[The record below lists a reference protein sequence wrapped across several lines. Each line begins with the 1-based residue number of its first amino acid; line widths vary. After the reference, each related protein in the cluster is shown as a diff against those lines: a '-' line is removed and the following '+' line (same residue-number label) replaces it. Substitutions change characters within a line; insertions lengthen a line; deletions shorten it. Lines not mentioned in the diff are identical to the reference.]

1 MKNRNQANIIK
12 LHHALKVID
21 TLENS
26 LKEDASCVL
35 EDNIPG
41 KTQNGIEK
49 DNIKDLREKLRA
61 RLLSVSKGNED
72 KEWRTKEFIDSEAYK
87 KLQTLINGSES
98 IKEQDPL
105 WNELE
110 TTLLKFYPDFKSNL
124 QVLLRGGMSLSEL
137 QTSILIKYG
146 VSPNQMAILLNRSK
160 NTIVSRR
167 NTIGLKIF
175 DEKMPPK
182 IIDSIIRIL

>member
-1 MKNRNQANIIK
+1 MK
-12 LHHALKVID
+12 
-21 TLENS
+21 
-26 LKEDASCVL
+26 
-35 EDNIPG
+35 
-41 KTQNGIEK
+41 
-49 DNIKDLREKLRA
+49 EKLRNNLI
-61 RLLSVSKGNED
+61 RLYDLNEN

-110 TTLLKFYPDFKSNL
+110 ITLLKFYPDFKSNL
-124 QVLLRGGMSLSEL
+124 QVLLRGRLSLSEL

-146 VSPNQMAILLNRSK
+146 VSPSQMAILLNRSK

-167 NTIGLKIF
+167 NTIGLKMF